1 MEHPDINILLEVE
14 RELKSGYTDL
24 IESIPDVIMSL
35 EYPSGKIL
43 YINRASKEILGYEP
57 EEFYGTNLFLKI
69 INSDDRKEIL
79 NRWRNVKDE
88 GDFPLFIYK
97 VRKKDA
103 TYIWVEQKNRTV
115 KNSDGKVIA
124 LNAVFRDISERKRLE
139 EESHK
144 NLLFSEN
151 LFLHSPYAIL
161 HIRSNGSIKRFNPTF
176 ERLWHLTPEDI
187 GDYSIWKD
195 SQLQKAGV
203 SEILKEVLSG
213 KVVEVPAFKY
223 FIPVKNKTKTVYI
236 SGKGFPDPDRSK
248 DRSGLII
255 IIEDVTEKI
264 HHEEEYLEIKK
275 LESIGRLAGGIAHD
289 FNNILAGIS
298 GYAEIL
304 MRKIDESD
312 PLHKFC
318 ENIHIASMK
327 ASTLTNQLLGFAR
340 RGKYNPDF
348 IDIINPVIYAIGATP
363 GLSSRIK
370 VDREFS
376 KTDMCVFGDVNQL
389 RQVFIEILKNAA
401 ESIPETGTI
410 TIQTGYRETNRV
422 VQDVTGQTP
431 MKMITVT
438 IQDTGSGIPEQVE
451 GKIFDP
457 YYTTKD
463 KSKHAGMGL
472 AVAYG
477 IIRNH
482 GGRIEITGNQSG
494 GTTVVTSLPA
504 VKKPGDY
511 IRTAEKPYHNI
522 LIIDDSEETRSILR
536 TFFEEKGCT
545 VHDASGGKAGIE
557 LMKNSTSPY
566 DLVFLDLIIP
576 DMPGLEVLDVLRNYN
591 ETISIVVMA
600 GSNTEYIPETYI
612 DDRNIHIL
620 LKPFSLRDIETIL
633 YL

>member
-1 MEHPDINILLEVE
+1 MENPGIDILLEIE
-14 RELKSGYTDL
+14 RELKTGYTDL

-69 INSDDRKEIL
+69 INTGDRREIF

-103 TYIWVEQKNRTV
+103 GYIWVEQKNRAV

-139 EESHK
+139 EEAHK

-161 HIRSNGSIKRFNPTF
+161 HIRSNGSIKRLNPTF
-176 ERLWHLTPEDI
+176 EKLWHLTHEDL
-187 GDYSIWKD
+187 GDYSIWND
-195 SQLQKAGV
+195 PQLQKAGV

-213 KVVEVPAFKY
+213 NVVEVPAFKY
-223 FIPVKNKTKTVYI
+223 VLPFKNKSKTLYI
-236 SGKGFPDPDRSK
+236 AGKGFPDPDRSK

-255 IIEDVTEKI
+255 IIEDVTERKFQ
-264 HHEEEYLEIKK
+264 EDEYLEIKK

-304 MRKIDESD
+304 MRKIDASS

-363 GLSSRIK
+363 GLSSRIT
-370 VDREFS
+370 VNRVFN

-389 RQVFIEILKNAA
+389 RQVFIEFLKNAA
-401 ESIPETGTI
+401 ESINESGTI
-410 TIQTGYRETNRV
+410 TISTGYRESDRIAP
-422 VQDVTGQTP
+422 DVTGHTP
-431 MKMITVT
+431 LKFITVT
-438 IQDTGSGIPEQVE
+438 IQDTGSGIPRDVE

-472 AVAYG
+472 SVAYG

-482 GGRIEITGNQSG
+482 GGRIEISGNDSG
-494 GTTVVTSLPA
+494 GTTVVTYFPA
-504 VKKPGDY
+504 IQKPADNVRIG
-511 IRTAEKPYHNI
+511 EKPFQNI

-545 VHDASGGKAGIE
+545 VHDASGGKSGIE
-557 LMKNSTSPY
+557 LLKNNTAPY

-576 DMPGLEVLDVLRNYN
+576 DMTGLEVLAQVRTISP
-591 ETISIVVMA
+591 TISIVVMA
-600 GSNTEYIPETYI
+600 GSNTEYIPDTYI

-620 LKPFSLRDIETIL
+620 LKPFSLGDIETIL

>member
-1 MEHPDINILLEVE
+1 MTRTDTDILLAVE
-14 RELKSGYTDL
+14 HELKSGYTDL

-43 YINRASKEILGYEP
+43 YINRASKELLGYDP

-97 VRKKDA
+97 VRKKDSS
-103 TYIWVEQKNRTV
+103 YIWVEQKNRAV
-115 KNSDGKVIA
+115 KNSDGTVIA

-139 EESHK
+139 EEAHK
-144 NLLFSEN
+144 HLLFSEN
-151 LFLHSPYAIL
+151 LFLHSPYVIL
-161 HIRSNGSIKRFNPTF
+161 HIRSNGTIKRFNPTF
-176 ERLWHLTPEDI
+176 ERLWRLTSDDI

-195 SQLQKAGV
+195 PQLQNAGV

-223 FIPVKNKTKTVYI
+223 LIPLKDKTKTVYI
-236 SGKGFPDPDRSK
+236 AGKGFPDPDRSK

-255 IIEDVTEKI
+255 IIEDVTERKL
-264 HHEEEYLEIKK
+264 HEEEYLEIKK

-304 MRKIDESD
+304 MRKIDETS
-312 PLHKFC
+312 PLRKFC

-348 IDIINPVIYAIGATP
+348 IEIINPVIYAIGATP

-370 VDREFS
+370 INREFTT
-376 KTDMCVFGDVNQL
+376 TDMCVFGDINQL
-389 RQVFIEILKNAA
+389 RQAFIEILKNAA
-401 ESIPETGTI
+401 ESITETGAI
-410 TIQTGYRETNRV
+410 TIKTEYRETDRIIE
-422 VQDVTGQTP
+422 DVTGKTP
-431 MKMITVT
+431 FKLITVT
-438 IQDTGSGIPEQVE
+438 IQDTGSGIPGEVE

-482 GGRIEITGNQSG
+482 GGRIEISGNDCG
-494 GTTVVTSLPA
+494 GTTVVIYLPA
-504 VKKPGDY
+504 VKKPADNV
-511 IRTAEKPYHNI
+511 RTGERPYRNI

-545 VHDASGGKAGIE
+545 VHDAPGGKSGIE
-557 LMKNSTSPY
+557 LLKNSAAPY

-576 DMPGLEVLDVLRNYN
+576 DMPGLEVLNMVRNIN
-591 ETISIVVMA
+591 DTIPIVIMA

-612 DDRNIHIL
+612 DDRNIHVL
-620 LKPFSLRDIETIL
+620 LKPFSLGDIETIL
-633 YL
+633 YF